1 MKKLLIAILS
11 LGALCGIA
19 WLVNTE
25 DVIIA
30 VTAGTICVVVA
41 ALGFLW
47 GDEIRSRFLSHR
59 AHDPGAHASPVGAA
73 VVMLFLG
80 AIMLLAG
87 SPGLVMP
94 ASMLLL
100 GSIIVIATQLLRKR
114 GSGAPITRRPPPS
127 MRSAPSW
134 VPPSIPDRDRVV
146 TPGDMGKTRPMPPA

>member
-1 MKKLLIAILS
+1 MKKLLIALLS

-30 VTAGTICVVVA
+30 VTAGTICVLVA

-47 GDEIRSRFLSHR
+47 GEEIRHRLLSHR

-80 AIMLLAG
+80 AVMLLAG
-87 SPGLVMP
+87 NPRLIMPG
-94 ASMLLL
+94 AMLLL
-100 GSIIVIATQLLRKR
+100 GAIIVIITGLVRRHGA
-114 GSGAPITRRPPPS
+114 GAPITRRPPTP
-127 MRSAPSW
+127 MRSTPSW
-134 VPPSIPDRDRVV
+134 VPPSIPDRDRAAA
-146 TPGDMGKTRPMPPA
+146 PGDMGKTRPMPPA